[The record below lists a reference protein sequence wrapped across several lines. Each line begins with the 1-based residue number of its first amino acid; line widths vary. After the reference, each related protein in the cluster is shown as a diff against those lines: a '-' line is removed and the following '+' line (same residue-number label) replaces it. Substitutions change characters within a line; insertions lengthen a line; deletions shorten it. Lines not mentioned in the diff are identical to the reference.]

1 MSSLANGFIDIARK
15 YIGVTEQPVGSNCGP
30 MIDRWNT
37 LVNAPIGSYWCASFV
52 SGVAVEWEN
61 KSGFDWPLCFSA
73 DCDVWLAVAKKH
85 GVLHRAPMAGDLV
98 LLVKTLQDGR
108 QDAFHIG
115 VVEGQDESGVWYSIE
130 GNSNN
135 DGSRNGIEVAHRPL
149 YRSRNKEVLYF
160 IRPWSLVQ
168 DGIDWKIVNGDK
180 HILAMVQNG
189 RTYAPVRDFVRLVI
203 GDSAV
208 LAWEDGPVLNGEAL
222 AVQCI
227 LRDGKSYAPVRDIA
241 RSLGFDCIVNSDQK
255 KVYLK
260 KKLS

>member
-1 MSSLANGFIDIARK
+1 MSSKTFVSIAQK
-15 YIGVTEQPVGSNCGP
+15 YIGITEQPVGSNCGP

-52 SGVAVEWEN
+52 SGVAAEWEN
-61 KSGFDWPLCFSA
+61 KSGLDWPLCFSA

-85 GVLHRAPMAGDLV
+85 GVLHRTPMAGDLV
-98 LLVKTLQDGR
+98 LLVKTLPSGR

-115 VVEGQDESGVWYSIE
+115 IVEGQDENGVWHSIE

-135 DGSRNGIEVAHRPL
+135 DGSRNGYEVAHRPL
-149 YRSRNKEVLYF
+149 YRNRSKDALYF
-160 IRPWSLVQ
+160 VRPWSLLQ
-168 DGIDWKIVNGDK
+168 NGQDWKIVYGDK
-180 HILAMVQNG
+180 HILALVQNG
-189 RTYAPVRDFVRLVI
+189 RTYAPVRDFVRLVL
-203 GDSAV
+203 GDDSL

-227 LRDGKSYAPVRDIA
+227 LRDGKSYASIRDIA
-241 RSLGFDCIVNSDQK
+241 RSLDFDCVVNNDHK

-260 KKLS
+260 KQVV

>member
-1 MSSLANGFIDIARK
+1 MQSFVDIARK
-15 YIGVTEQPVGSNCGP
+15 YIGVSEQPVGSNCGP
-30 MIDRWNT
+30 LIDRWNT
-37 LVNAPIGSYWCASFV
+37 LVNAPIGSFWCASFV
-52 SGVAVEWEN
+52 SGVASEWES
-61 KSGFDWPLCFSA
+61 KSGLDWPLCFSA

-85 GVLHRAPMAGDLV
+85 GVLHRAPMPGDLV
-98 LLVKTLQDGR
+98 LLVKTLPNGK

-115 VVEGQDESGVWYSIE
+115 IVEGQDEAGVWYSIE

-135 DGSRNGIEVAHRPL
+135 DGSRNGYEVAHRPL
-149 YRSRNKEVLYF
+149 YRNRNKDIIYF

-168 DGIDWKIVNGDK
+168 NGQDWKIVNGDK
-180 HILAMVQNG
+180 HIFALVQNG
-189 RTYAPVRDFVRLVI
+189 RTFAPVRDFVRLVI
-203 GDSAV
+203 GDDFV

-241 RSLGFDCIVNSDQK
+241 RSLDFDCVVNNDHK

-260 KKLS
+260 KQVV